1 MNRLTCIDIKEVLK
15 MKIDKEYVKKCV
27 EKGLATQFEIYS
39 WETMIHDIGLTDKEA
54 KWAREHLTYAVKEV

>member
-1 MNRLTCIDIKEVLK
+1 

-27 EKGLATQFEIYS
+27 EKGLTTQFEIYS